1 MDAYRLD
8 LKLYFEAPEVSPRE
22 AAIRSFHRFIQQ
34 KVLDELLIDV
44 ADYGHVPS
52 GPGVM
57 LIGHEAHYALD
68 ASDGRPG
75 LLYSRKRALEGSFE
89 SRLHHA
95 FGRLLGFAELLE
107 AEAELGIVP
116 RLDLWTLRFNDRLRA
131 PNTAETAARVTPG
144 LERVLSDLFGNSE
157 CKVEWEGD
165 ASARLGI
172 RVELPAA
179 EPGLSVARLRERLEA
194 PALAIAG

>member
-22 AAIRSFHRFIQQ
+22 AAIKVFHRIIQQ
-34 KVLDELLIDV
+34 KALDELLIDV

-68 ASDGRPG
+68 ASDGRLG
-75 LLYSRKRALEGSFE
+75 LLYSRKRSLEGSLE
-89 SRLHHA
+89 ERLRHA
-95 FGRLLGFAELLE
+95 FGRLLHSAELLE

-131 PNTAETAARVTPG
+131 PNTEETAARVTPG
-144 LERVLSDLFGNSE
+144 LERVLADLFGNSE
-157 CKVEWEGD
+157 RTVEWEGAD
-165 ASARLGI
+165 PARLGARAEI
-172 RVELPAA
+172 RSL
-179 EPGLSVARLRERLEA
+179 EPGLSISRLRQRLET